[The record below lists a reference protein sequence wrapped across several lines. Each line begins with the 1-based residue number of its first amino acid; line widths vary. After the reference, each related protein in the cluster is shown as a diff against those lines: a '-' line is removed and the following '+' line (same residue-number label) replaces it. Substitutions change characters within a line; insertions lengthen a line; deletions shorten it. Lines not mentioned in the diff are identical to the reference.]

1 MIDEYIAK
9 KPSYPDARID
19 KIRVLLIDAV
29 AYVIQT
35 FPVND
40 KEDDNCKK
48 SKQTKPKCVW
58 LCCTCESLSG
68 TSSAHIKI
76 I

>member
-9 KPSYPDARID
+9 KPSNPDAGID
-19 KIRVLLIDAV
+19 EVWVLLIDAV

-58 LCCTCESLSG
+58 FCCTCESLFG
-68 TSSAHIKI
+68 TFFAHNKI